1 MNTLARRAAIIVT
14 AAGAALG
21 MAVTTASAGTTSTWS
36 ATPSGAYTAH
46 ADGPTLDVPFAN
58 LVCDS
63 SDVTSGNVA
72 ASSST
77 GANMATIANI
87 TFTNCSVGGL
97 DFDVTMTAT
106 PWKINVTGVDPSHSN
121 RVKGNVTNI
130 SAHIEGFACT
140 ADFTGKVYGY
150 YDNSAG
156 NLVID
161 GSGTELVASNAD
173 CLGLVNDDDVASFN
187 ASYHVNVTS
196 TGTSPVISTP

>member
-14 AAGAALG
+14 AGAAALG
-21 MAVTTASAGTTSTWS
+21 MAVTTASAGTTSSWS

-46 ADGPTLDVPFAN
+46 ADNPTLDVPFAN

-77 GANMATIANI
+77 GADMATIANI

-106 PWKINVTGVDPSHSN
+106 PWKINVTGVDPSNSN

-130 SAHIEGFACT
+130 SAHIEGFSCS

-196 TGTSPVISTP
+196 TGTSPVITTP